1 MPTKKGKVPVPGRSR
16 RLERGAAFPLS
27 RGERGQGRGVSES
40 AGRRRNGPLRAFE
53 LWNPSSPT
61 LLPWGEGSFA
71 FSPGEKGAPDRLAV
85 AVVGQGRAPEG
96 GRSLVIYLP
105 YSQSLL
111 DPPGSH
117 PLAAAVG
124 WLQGTLL
131 GTVATTL
138 AVIAV
143 AAVGMMMLT
152 GRINVRRGASVVF
165 GCFIL
170 FGASSIAAGILPAV
184 AAADFG
190 SAPLPPP
197 YQPEVEA
204 PPPALVTPPPAP
216 AKPPAQN

>member
-1 MPTKKGKVPVPGRSR
+1 LARLIDLAR
-16 RLERGAAFPLS
+16 RLWEKRGKKD
-27 RGERGQGRGVSES
+27 
-40 AGRRRNGPLRAFE
+40 GP
-53 LWNPSSPT
+53 SPVT
-61 LLPWGEGSFA
+61 
-71 FSPGEKGAPDRLAV
+71 
-85 AVVGQGRAPEG
+85 
-96 GRSLVIYLP
+96 YLP
-105 YSQSLL
+105 YSQTLL

-152 GRINVRRGASVVF
+152 GRINLRRGASVVF

-170 FGASSIAAGILPAV
+170 FGASSVAGGIQSAV

-197 YQPEVEA
+197 YQPAVEA
-204 PPPALVTPPPAP
+204 PPPALVAPPPAP
-216 AKPPAQN
+216 AKPPVQNDPFAGASVPNR